1 MKLTT
6 NNADDNVFSPGS
18 EQLFISTFFSKI
30 PPNPNSPLIFE
41 NPPKPKLVGG
51 GGEDSMCL
59 NI

>member
-30 PPNPNSPLIFE
+30 PPKPNSPLIFKTLKIPLSQ
-41 NPPKPKLVGG
+41 NA
-51 GGEDSMCL
+51 
-59 NI
+59 NIPHN